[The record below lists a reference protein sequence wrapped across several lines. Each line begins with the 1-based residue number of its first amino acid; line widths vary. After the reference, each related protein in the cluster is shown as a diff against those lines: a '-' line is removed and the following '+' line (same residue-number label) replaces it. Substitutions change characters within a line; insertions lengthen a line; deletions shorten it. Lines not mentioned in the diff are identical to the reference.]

1 MTSAERVSSSTK
13 VCLWAMGTGAESV
26 PVGDIVGDRYEVLA
40 PQIWQDTQ
48 PEMPPAT
55 PDAIPETAIPYLKSH
70 SHRLHV
76 PGVYDV
82 LTQKGKSPWILLE
95 NAPINI
101 RAEKL
106 YPDLLSQ
113 WATASSA
120 RQLSWLWQLWQL
132 WQPLLEVGVA
142 SSLLDLA
149 LVRVEGWRV
158 RLLQLTPDAQPPTF
172 TTLSQSWQVLVDE
185 AQPEIADALKNVCQ
199 ALAAGEMSPAQLTV
213 DLNYLLLKELA
224 PYRPRFR
231 TAGETH
237 AGPNQS
243 RNEDACYPE
252 GEQPEIPTP
261 RMAIVCDGVGGH
273 EAGEVASQ
281 IVVRSLQLQLQGLLA
296 ESGREDNAVP
306 PEVVAQQI
314 EAAVRVVND
323 LVNTQNDLQS
333 RSDRQR
339 MGTTLVMAL
348 VVPQRIKT
356 PQGWVQTD
364 DLYIAHVGDS
374 RAYWITPDYCHQ
386 ITVDDD
392 IASRETLAGRAFYTA
407 LRDRPE
413 AGSLTQAL
421 GTRGSRYVTPHV
433 QRFAVDEEGVLL
445 LCSDGLSDHQQIEK
459 AWANYIGLIT
469 KNIISLQA
477 AVDSWIELANQKNG
491 HDNVSVVLM
500 QIKPA
505 LNAAY
510 DTMPDQ
516 PAPAE
521 APAAEDLTE
530 ASKALLYG
538 EETAAEAAVA
548 SSTEGA
554 PKATVPRWWVAI
566 MAIAILCIAG
576 GVGWWVAG
584 RLTPTLPTDDVE
596 SVE

>member
-1 MTSAERVSSSTK
+1 MCSS
-13 VCLWAMGTGAESV
+13 
-26 PVGDIVGDRYEVLA
+26 
-40 PQIWQDTQ
+40 
-48 PEMPPAT
+48 
-55 PDAIPETAIPYLKSH
+55 
-70 SHRLHV
+70 
-76 PGVYDV
+76 
-82 LTQKGKSPWILLE
+82 
-95 NAPINI
+95 
-101 RAEKL
+101 
-106 YPDLLSQ
+106 DL
-113 WATASSA
+113 
-120 RQLSWLWQLWQL
+120 
-132 WQPLLEVGVA
+132 
-142 SSLLDLA
+142 
-149 LVRVEGWRV
+149 
-158 RLLQLTPDAQPPTF
+158 
-172 TTLSQSWQVLVDE
+172 
-185 AQPEIADALKNVCQ
+185 
-199 ALAAGEMSPAQLTV
+199 
-213 DLNYLLLKELA
+213 
-224 PYRPRFR
+224 
-231 TAGETH
+231 
-237 AGPNQS
+237 
-243 RNEDACYPE
+243 
-252 GEQPEIPTP
+252 
-261 RMAIVCDGVGGH
+261 
-273 EAGEVASQ
+273 VASQ

-392 IASRETLAGRAFYTA
+392 IASRETLAGRAFYPA
-407 LRDRPE
+407 LRDRPA

-445 LCSDGLSDHQQIEK
+445 LCSDGLSDHQQVEK

-516 PAPAE
+516 PAPAA

-538 EETAAEAAVA
+538 EETVAEAAVS

-554 PKATVPRWWVAI
+554 PQATVPRWWVAI

-584 RLTPTLPTDDVE
+584 RLTPTLPPDDVE